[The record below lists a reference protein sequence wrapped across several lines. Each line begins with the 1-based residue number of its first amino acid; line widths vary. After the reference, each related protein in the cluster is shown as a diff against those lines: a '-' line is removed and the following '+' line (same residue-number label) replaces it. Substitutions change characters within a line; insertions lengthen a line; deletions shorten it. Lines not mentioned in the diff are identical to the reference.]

1 MPSEKHKS
9 PQTQPLEK
17 VPFSFKKLVH
27 KPSSLTTA
35 NTAVILLWAL
45 LVRVQAPAQLPGG
58 LGHTLTFCITAS
70 KLDAEHLPEM
80 LPWSPGRVCS

>member
-17 VPFSFKKLVH
+17 VPFLKKLVH

-35 NTAVILLWAL
+35 NTAVILLGAL
-45 LVRVQAPAQLPGG
+45 LLRLQASAQLPGG
-58 LGHTLTFCITAS
+58 LGHTLRFCITAS
-70 KLDAEHLPEM
+70 KLDVKHLPKM